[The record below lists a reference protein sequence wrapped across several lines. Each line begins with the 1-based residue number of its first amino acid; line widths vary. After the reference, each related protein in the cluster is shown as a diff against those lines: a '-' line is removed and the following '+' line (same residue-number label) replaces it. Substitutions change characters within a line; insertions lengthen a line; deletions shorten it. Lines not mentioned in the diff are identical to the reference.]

1 MSAIS
6 ASQREKMAGGPGGPE
21 VNNANSVCIPVT
33 LFYSD

>member
-21 VNNANSVCIPVT
+21 VNNANSIWIPVT
-33 LFYSD
+33 LFDSD